1 MATDLPTQHR
11 ALVLNSIEEG
21 FQVKTAPTP
30 KPDPGSAIVKILQT
44 GVLSYHREIYNGQRG
59 YPFPTPLVG
68 GANAIGR
75 IAALGP
81 DAATLQPGQLVFVDM
96 VVRARDDPSV
106 LFLSAIH
113 AGGSEGSQKLMRDV
127 WRDGT
132 FAEYTKVP
140 LENCIPL
147 DETRL
152 CQGLGYSLP
161 DLMYLSTLLVPFGG
175 LRDIGLEPG
184 ETVIVCPATG
194 GFGSAGV
201 QVAAA
206 MRVRVIAYGRN
217 EKELA
222 RVKER
227 VSKGTQGATIET
239 VKMTGDEHADTA
251 ALMAF
256 GTVDAV
262 LDISSP
268 AAAKSTHT
276 KSAIHALRNGGRC
289 SLMGS
294 AEGVV
299 DWKVMSDNIT
309 IKGRFM
315 YERDNLLLFV
325 KMLER
330 GLFPRGGE
338 GLVDVKS
345 YGLES
350 WKEAFD
356 VAAEHVGIGKMVV
369 FTPWMYRR
377 CK

>member
-1 MATDLPTQHR
+1 MASDLPAQHR
-11 ALVLNSIEEG
+11 ALVFDSIEKG
-21 FQVKTAPTP
+21 FQVKIVSTP
-30 KPDPGSAIVKILQT
+30 KPGLGSAIVQILQT
-44 GVLSYHREIYNGQRG
+44 GVLSYHREIYNGQRN
-59 YPFPTPLVG
+59 YPLATPLVG

-75 IAALGP
+75 IAAVGL

-106 LFLSAIH
+106 LFLSGIH
-113 AGGSEGSQKLMRDV
+113 GGGSEGSQKLMRNV

-132 FAEYTKVP
+132 FAEYAKAP

-152 CQGLGYSLP
+152 YEGLGHSLP

-175 LRDIGLEPG
+175 LRDIKLEPG

-206 MRVRVIAYGRN
+206 MGARVIAYGWN

-222 RVKER
+222 RVKEL
-227 VSKGTQGATIET
+227 VSRGTPGATIET
-239 VKMTGDEHADTA
+239 VKMTGDEYADTA

-262 LDISSP
+262 FDISSP
-268 AAAKSTHT
+268 TAAKSTHT

-325 KMLER
+325 KVLER
-330 GLFPRGGE
+330 GLFPKGE

-345 YGLES
+345 FGLE
-350 WKEAFD
+350 
-356 VAAEHVGIGKMVV
+356 G
-369 FTPWMYRR
+369 
-377 CK
+377 